1 MPRNRVLIVSF
12 DALRPDMVT
21 PELMP
26 NLCHFASEGAH
37 FPEARSSFPTETRVN
52 QTALVTGCYPE
63 RHGIVGNRFQ
73 DAVASPGKLFNTGDE
88 TQLAEGDRRLG
99 GKLVDVPVLGEL
111 LDAQGL
117 SYAVI
122 SAGTPGGTRML
133 NHKAESLGGFRLSL
147 HRPDATQP
155 AGAID
160 RVIERCGAI
169 PPHAVPS
176 LDWLRYATDVYL
188 DYIEPEIAPD
198 VMMLWYCEPDNSYH
212 RIGLGTPENLEALRE
227 VDRQFARILA
237 REAEKPEADRLHIVT
252 LSDHGMVTLIGQ
264 KLDLAKKFR
273 GEGFSVSETT
283 QHGADV
289 ALALA
294 SAGGIYVRDS
304 EKDLIARI
312 VAWLQKQEW
321 CGPLFTRGTD
331 GTLNRSHIFSDHRRA
346 ADIGIV
352 LRADDGENRYGLA
365 GGTVHDCGY
374 PEGGGMHGGLHEREV
389 RTWLAIRGAR
399 VRASYTS
406 PVTAGIVDVL
416 PTVLHFL
423 DIDIPNYIQG
433 RLLRE
438 GLQAFADEVLP
449 ETTEELHA
457 AEGADGY
464 RAFIALDRVGD
475 RRYLRRAW
483 SERV

>member
-1 MPRNRVLIVSF
+1 MARNRVLIVSF

-26 NLCHFASEGAH
+26 NLYRFAADGAR

-52 QTALVTGCYPE
+52 QTAIVTGCYPE

-73 DAVASPGKLFNTGDE
+73 DADASPGKLFNTGDE
-88 TQLAEGDRRLG
+88 TQLAEGDRRLD
-99 GKLVDVPVLGEL
+99 GKLVDVPVLGEI
-111 LDAQGL
+111 LDAHDL

-133 NHKAESLGGFRLSL
+133 NHKAEQLGGFRLSL

-155 AGAID
+155 EGAID
-160 RVIERCGAI
+160 KVLERCGAI

-188 DYIEPEIAPD
+188 DYVEPEIAPD
-198 VMMLWYCEPDNSYH
+198 VMVLWYCEPDNSYH

-227 VDRQFARILA
+227 VDRQFGRILA
-237 REAEKPEADRLHIVT
+237 REAGKPEAEQLHIVT
-252 LSDHGMVTLIGQ
+252 LSDHGMVTLLGQ
-264 KLDLAKKFR
+264 KLDLAEKFR
-273 GEGFSVSETT
+273 EGGFTVGETT
-283 QHGADV
+283 EDGADV
-289 ALALA
+289 ALALS
-294 SAGGIYVRDS
+294 SAGGVYVRDS
-304 EKDLIARI
+304 DADLIARV
-312 VAWLQKQEW
+312 VAWLQEQDW
-321 CGPLFTRGTD
+321 CGPLFTRGTE
-331 GTLNRSHIFSDHRRA
+331 GTLSRSHIFGDHRRA

-352 LRADDGENRYGLA
+352 LRADDGENRHGIA

-389 RTWLAIRGAR
+389 RTWLALRGPR
-399 VRASYTS
+399 VRAGYTS
-406 PVTAGIVDVL
+406 PVTAGVIDVL

-423 DIDIPNYIQG
+423 DIDIPGHVQG
-433 RLLRE
+433 RCLAE
-438 GLQAFADEVLP
+438 GLFAFADAPLP
-449 ETTEELHA
+449 ETSEELHT
-457 AEGADGY
+457 AEGANGY

-475 RRYLRRAW
+475 RCYLRRAW
-483 SERV
+483 TERA